1 MNLNVKIDSMAIED
15 NEILKD
21 SSFELASGDVVA
33 IVGPNGAC
41 IVFYFINI
49 CCNTVNI

>member
-21 SSFELASGDVVA
+21 SSFELTAVVM
-33 IVGPNGAC
+33 
-41 IVFYFINI
+41 
-49 CCNTVNI
+49 